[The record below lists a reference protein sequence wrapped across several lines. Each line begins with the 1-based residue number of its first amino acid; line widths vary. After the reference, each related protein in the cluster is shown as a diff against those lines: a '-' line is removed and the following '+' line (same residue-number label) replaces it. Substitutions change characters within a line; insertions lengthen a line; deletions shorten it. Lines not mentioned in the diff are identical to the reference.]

1 MGALPHFDRTRIRDQ
16 KSYDFTIFP
25 WFKHGN
31 GPVLIAIYRHPKKQ
45 SASHCSRCTQ
55 ILIIL
60 FVNLNHL
67 FDRKD
72 ALSVRIYKCI
82 YIYIHTYIYTY
93 IYILRII
100 LVYSCAIVCYIIYIY
115 TVYASVG
122 SAVCVYIWDMYMY
135 VCVWDKWSK
144 INKKYIICVYKNMYI
159 DIEWNRHRL
168 PN

>member
-82 YIYIHTYIYTY
+82 YIYIHIYIYIYTHIY
-93 IYILRII
+93 IYYEKFLCIVVQL
-100 LVYSCAIVCYIIYIY
+100 CAILYIY

-122 SAVCVYIWDMYMY
+122 SAVCVYIYDICICM
-135 VCVWDKWSK
+135 CVWDKWSK
-144 INKKYIICVYKNMYI
+144 IYKKYLYNMCI
-159 DIEWNRHRL
+159 
-168 PN
+168 

>member
-82 YIYIHTYIYTY
+82 YIYTYIHIYIHIY
-93 IYILRII
+93 IYILRKI

-115 TVYASVG
+115 THRICFG
-122 SAVCVYIWDMYMY
+122 RICGMCIYIYIYDICICM
-135 VCVWDKWSK
+135 CVWDKWSK
-144 INKKYIICVYKNMYI
+144 IYKKYLYNMCI
-159 DIEWNRHRL
+159 
-168 PN
+168 